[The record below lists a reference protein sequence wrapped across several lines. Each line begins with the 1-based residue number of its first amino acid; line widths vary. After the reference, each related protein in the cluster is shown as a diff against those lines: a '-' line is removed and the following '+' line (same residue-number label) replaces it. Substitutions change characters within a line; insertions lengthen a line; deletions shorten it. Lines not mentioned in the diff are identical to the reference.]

1 MTTPM
6 DSSVSS
12 SEDEPLET
20 RPVLAVMQEG
30 LARAGRFLRR
40 YWLWGIVLLV
50 GAFLWQDMQPEVT
63 VEETGPMAPDFVL
76 PQMNGETFRLS
87 EHRGK
92 VVVLNIW
99 ATWCTPC
106 HTEVPG
112 FVELQNEFPDE
123 VTFVGLSIN
132 ESGFAAVRPF
142 ARRYDLNYPQVAS
155 PSVAWQKYG
164 QSRTVPRTFV
174 IDKRGRIRYR
184 HTGLLLKGRLKIVLD
199 ELTAEP
205 VEGPGADPPGT
216 STNGAATRAASR

>member
-1 MTTPM
+1 
-6 DSSVSS
+6 
-12 SEDEPLET
+12 
-20 RPVLAVMQEG
+20 
-30 LARAGRFLRR
+30 
-40 YWLWGIVLLV
+40 
-50 GAFLWQDMQPEVT
+50 
-63 VEETGPMAPDFVL
+63 
-76 PQMNGETFRLS
+76 
-87 EHRGK
+87 
-92 VVVLNIW
+92 
-99 ATWCTPC
+99 
-106 HTEVPG
+106 
-112 FVELQNEFPDE
+112 VELQNEFPDE

-205 VEGPGADPPGT
+205 VWGPGSDPPGT

>member
-1 MTTPM
+1 
-6 DSSVSS
+6 
-12 SEDEPLET
+12 
-20 RPVLAVMQEG
+20 
-30 LARAGRFLRR
+30 
-40 YWLWGIVLLV
+40 
-50 GAFLWQDMQPEVT
+50 
-63 VEETGPMAPDFVL
+63 
-76 PQMNGETFRLS
+76 MNGETFRLS

-112 FVELQNEFPDE
+112 FVELQNEFAAE

-142 ARRYDLNYPQVAS
+142 ARRYDLNYPQLAS

-174 IDKRGRIRYR
+174 IDKHGRIRYR
-184 HTGLLLKGRLKIVLD
+184 HTGLLLKGRLKVVLD

-205 VEGPGADPPGT
+205 VEGPGSDPPGT
-216 STNGAATRAASR
+216 ATNGAATRAASR